1 MTAEHLEAWTAS
13 GAAAL
18 TGRRGGPPL
27 DPPPGFIAAVARLGD
42 ALGVDAFALLAE
54 RAAITGFTRNGDAS
68 CGGGTRLLPVADGWI
83 AASLTRTDDIEL
95 LPAWLERD
103 VTGAPFAEVAANV
116 HDQTAREVVERAR
129 LLGLPVAALG
139 EVRDTRA
146 VIATGSGAR
155 PVGAQPLVLDLSSLW
170 AGPLCSRLLL
180 ERGAR
185 VMKVESR
192 ARPDGA
198 RRGPRAFF
206 DRLNVGKEC
215 LVLDF
220 DDGEDRRRL
229 RELIT
234 GADVVIDASRP
245 RALEQLGIFAEEVLQ
260 EGPAVWVSITGY
272 GRAAPMR
279 DWVAF
284 GDDAAVAGGLVAW
297 DDAGPCFCADAIA
310 DPLTGMTAAVAVL
323 DALARDERV
332 LLDVALARVAASTA
346 FATRDFQRLDAE
358 ALADNPSIH
367 RDETEGTT

>member
-1 MTAEHLEAWTAS
+1 MRSPSTPSHY
-13 GAAAL
+13 
-18 TGRRGGPPL
+18 
-27 DPPPGFIAAVARLGD
+27 F
-42 ALGVDAFALLAE
+42 AE
-54 RAAITGFTRNGDAS
+54 RAAITAFTRNGDAS

-95 LPAWLERD
+95 LPAWLECD

-116 HDQTAREVVERAR
+116 HDRTAREVVERAR

-139 EVRDTRA
+139 EVHERAA

-155 PVGAQPLVLDLSSLW
+155 PVGAQPLVVDLSSLW

-185 VMKVESR
+185 VIKVESV
-192 ARPDGA
+192 ARPTTARAAAAGVLRPVERGQGEPCA
-198 RRGPRAFF
+198 GLRRRRGPPPVR
-206 DRLNVGKEC
+206 D
-215 LVLDF
+215 
-220 DDGEDRRRL
+220 
-229 RELIT
+229 LIT
-234 GADVVIDASRP
+234 GADVVIDGSRAQ

-260 EGPAVWVSITGY
+260 GGPAVWVSITGY
-272 GRAAPMR
+272 GRAAPIR

-323 DALARDERV
+323 DALDREERV
-332 LLDVALARVAASTA
+332 LLDVALAHVAASTA

-358 ALADNPSIH
+358 VLADNRSIH